1 MGGAAAP
8 NAVTEHT
15 GMPDF
20 PTLGQAQFD
29 RFRADGFTHV
39 PLTASLPA
47 GPHTASGLYAPMA
60 EQPGSYLLESGEPS
74 TAAGRYSIIGLPGT
88 VELTCQDGV
97 LKITEGDE
105 LIQRQETSD
114 PLSGIENY
122 LNEHR
127 VASLPADLRFSG
139 GLVGCFGY
147 DLVRAIEPVLAGG
160 RPQDVLGL
168 PDLWL
173 LRSTELIVLDNHTSQ
188 VLLIVNQP
196 VDAPDAHAA
205 GCRRLD
211 ELRAHVESCPQPGP
225 LGESSG
231 DSGAFTSGFTE
242 AGFCAAVERART
254 YITAGDLMQVVL
266 SQRLSRPF
274 AGDPFHL
281 YRGLLAL
288 NPSPYMYFLN
298 LGPVQVVGSSPEILV
313 RREHD
318 AITVRPIAG
327 TRRRG
332 ATEEEDRQLEAEL
345 LADPKERAEHL
356 MLIDLGRND
365 IGRVCQPGSVHLTE
379 KMAIEHYSHVMHIT
393 SNVVGKLRPE
403 ISTMDVL
410 RATFP
415 AGTVSGAP
423 KIRAMEIIDELEP
436 VSRGLYAG
444 AIGHIGWNGN
454 MDTAIAIRTAVIHDG
469 QIHVQAGAGIVYDST
484 PEREWRET
492 MDKAQV
498 LLQVADRHC

>member
-1 MGGAAAP
+1 MPG
-8 NAVTEHT
+8 AVTEKT
-15 GMPDF
+15 GMHDF
-20 PTLGQAQFD
+20 PTLGQAQFG

-39 PLTASLPA
+39 PLTATLPA
-47 GPHTASGLYAPMA
+47 GRHTASALYAPLA
-60 EQPGSYLLESGEPS
+60 GQPGSYLLESGETR

-88 VELTCQDGV
+88 VELTYQDSV
-97 LKITEGDE
+97 LKITDGDA
-105 LIQRQETSD
+105 LLKLQETPD
-114 PLSGIENY
+114 PLSGIEDY

-127 VASLPADLRFSG
+127 VAPLPKDLRFSG

-160 RPQDVLGL
+160 RPPDVLGL

-173 LRSTELIVLDNHTSQ
+173 LRSTELIILDNQTGQ

-196 VDAPDAHAA
+196 VDSADAYAA
-205 GCRRLD
+205 GCRRLE
-211 ELRAHVESCPQPGP
+211 ELRAHVESCPQLEP
-225 LGESSG
+225 LAERAG
-231 DSGAFTSGFTE
+231 DAGAFASGFTE
-242 AGFCAAVERART
+242 ESFCTAVEKART

-274 AGDPFHL
+274 DGDPFHL
-281 YRGLLAL
+281 YRELLSL

-318 AITVRPIAG
+318 AVTVRPIAG

-332 ATEEEDRQLEAEL
+332 ATEEEDQELEAEL

-365 IGRVCQPGSVHLTE
+365 IGRVCQPGSVRLTE
-379 KMAIEHYSHVMHIT
+379 QMAIERYSHVMHII
-393 SNVVGKLRPE
+393 SNVVGKLRPD
-403 ISTMDVL
+403 ISAMDVL

-444 AIGHIGWNGN
+444 AVGHIGWNGN
-454 MDTAIAIRTAVIHDG
+454 MDTAIAIRTAVIHNK
-469 QIHVQAGAGIVYDST
+469 QIHVQAGAGIVYDSV

-492 MDKAQV
+492 MDKAQA